1 MSPMRPLRKPAQT
14 AKAIIPRVLGGNC
27 TEYVTTAR
35 ETFLAVQGAKAYLT
49 GVCEISLTLNYQ
61 PPEDAMPKTTTPTA
75 REAALAYHANPKPG
89 KLEIRATK
97 PLANGRD
104 LSLAYSPGVA
114 EACTEIKENPAAAA
128 QYTARGNLVAVVS
141 NGTAVLGLGNIGALA
156 SKPVMEG
163 KAVLFKKFA
172 NIDCF
177 DIELNEPDPEKLADI
192 VCALEPTFGA
202 INLEDIKAPD
212 CFVVEKI
219 CRERMNIPVFHDDQH
234 GTAIVVGAAATN
246 ALRVA
251 GKKFEDIKVVS
262 TGGGAAGIACLN
274 MLLKLGVKREN
285 VWLCDIHGL
294 VYQGR
299 AEDMNPQKAD
309 YAQASDL
316 RTLDDVIGEAD
327 LFLGLSGPG
336 VLTQDMVRKMAPRP
350 IIFALANP
358 TPEIMPD
365 LAREVAPDAII
376 ATGRSDYPNQVNNV
390 LCFPFIFRG
399 ALDVGATEINDQMKI
414 ACVEGIAALARATTS
429 AEAAAAYQGEQLTF
443 GADYL
448 IPKPFDPRL
457 MGVVATSVAR
467 AAMETGVATRP
478 IADMDNYKAGL
489 DGSVFKSALIMR
501 PVFAAAAQ
509 AERSIVFAEGEDERV
524 LRASQAMVEETTD
537 IPILIGRPDVIEAR
551 CERAG
556 LTIKPGKDF
565 QIVNPEND
573 PRYRDYWG
581 TYHEV
586 MARRG
591 VTPDLAKAI
600 MRTNTT
606 AIAAVM
612 VHRGEADSMIC
623 GTFGQ
628 YLWHLNYVRQVLARD
643 GLHPVG
649 ALSLMI
655 QEDGPLFIADTH
667 VHPEPTPEQITEAV
681 IGAARHVRRFGL
693 APKIALCS
701 HSQFGNLDIDTGRR
715 MRAAMDMLAAQ
726 EPDFEYEGEMHIDSA
741 LDPAVRNRIFP
752 NSRMEGAANVL
763 VFANS
768 DAASGV
774 RNILKLRGGALEVG
788 PILMGMG
795 NKAHI
800 VTPSIT
806 ARGLLNISAL
816 AGTPVA
822 HYS

>member
-1 MSPMRPLRKPAQT
+1 MTDKSKDNLRQ
-14 AKAIIPRVLGGNC
+14 
-27 TEYVTTAR
+27 
-35 ETFLAVQGAKAYLT
+35 
-49 GVCEISLTLNYQ
+49 
-61 PPEDAMPKTTTPTA
+61 
-75 REAALAYHANPKPG
+75 AALDYHQFPKPG

-104 LSLAYSPGVA
+104 LARAYSPGVA
-114 EACTEIKENPAAAA
+114 EACLEIKADADTARA
-128 QYTARGNLVAVVS
+128 YTSRGNLVGVVT

-177 DIELNEPDPEKLADI
+177 DIELNEPDPYKLAEI
-192 VCALEPTFGA
+192 VCSLEPTFGA

-212 CFVVEKI
+212 CFIVEKI

-246 ALRVA
+246 ALHVA

-285 VWLCDIHGL
+285 VWLCDIAGL

-299 AEDMNPQKAD
+299 TEEMTPQKEA

-316 RTLDDVIGEAD
+316 RTLDEVIEGAD

-336 VLTQDMVRKMAPRP
+336 VLKPEMVKKMSARP
-350 IIFALANP
+350 IVFALANP
-358 TPEIMPD
+358 TPEILPD
-365 LAREVAPDAII
+365 LAREASPDAII

-399 ALDVGATEINDQMKI
+399 ALDVGATEINDEMQI

-429 AEAAAAYQGEQLTF
+429 AEAAAAYQGEKLTF

-457 MGVVATSVAR
+457 MGVVASAVAK
-467 AAMETGVATRP
+467 AAMETGVAKTP
-478 IADMDNYKAGL
+478 LDDMAEYKKRL
-489 DGSVFKSALIMR
+489 DGSVFKSALLMR
-501 PVFAAAAQ
+501 PVFEAARTAS
-509 AERSIVFAEGEDERV
+509 RRIVFSEGEDERV
-524 LRASQAMVEETTD
+524 LRAAQAVLEETTET
-537 IPILIGRPDVIEAR
+537 PILIGRPEVIERR

-556 LTIKPGKDF
+556 LKIRPQVDF
-565 QIVNPEND
+565 EIVNPEND
-573 PRYRDYWG
+573 PRYYDYWT
-581 TYHEV
+581 TYHSLME
-586 MARRG
+586 RQG

-606 AIAAVM
+606 AIAAIM
-612 VHRGEADSMIC
+612 VQRGEADSMIC

-628 YLWHLNYVRQVLARD
+628 YLWHLNYVTQVLGRD
-643 GLHPVG
+643 GHEPTA
-649 ALSLMI
+649 ALSMMI
-655 QEDGPLFIADTH
+655 LEDGPLFIADTH
-667 VHPEPTPEQITEAV
+667 LHPEPTPAQIAKTV
-681 IGAARHVRRFGL
+681 IGAARHAKRFGIT
-693 APKIALCS
+693 PNIALCS
-701 HSQFGNLDIDTGRR
+701 HSQFGSLDIDSGRR
-715 MRAAMDMLAAQ
+715 MRAAMALLDA
-726 EPDFEYEGEMHIDSA
+726 ETRDFCYEGEMHIDAA
-741 LDPAVRNRIFP
+741 LDPELRERIFP
-752 NSRMEGAANVL
+752 QSRMKGSANVL
-763 VFANS
+763 IFANS

-774 RNILKLRGGALEVG
+774 RNILKMKGGGLEVG

-795 NKAHI
+795 NRAHI

-806 ARGLLNISAL
+806 ARGLLNMSAI
-816 AGTPVA
+816 AGTPVS
-822 HYS
+822 HYGQIRVVALLATGAPQLESSARQIYKI

>member
-1 MSPMRPLRKPAQT
+1 MDGDRQD
-14 AKAIIPRVLGGNC
+14 
-27 TEYVTTAR
+27 AR
-35 ETFLAVQGAKAYLT
+35 HD
-49 GVCEISLTLNYQ
+49 N
-61 PPEDAMPKTTTPTA
+61 A
-75 REAALAYHANPKPG
+75 RQAALDYHEFPKPG

-104 LSLAYSPGVA
+104 LSRAYSPGVA
-114 EACTEIKENPAAAA
+114 EACLEIKADPATAAR
-128 QYTARGNLVAVVS
+128 YTSRGNLVAVVS

-177 DIELNEPDPEKLADI
+177 DIELNEPDPVKLAEI

-212 CFVVEKI
+212 CFVVEEL
-219 CRERMNIPVFHDDQH
+219 CRQKMNIPVFHDDQH

-246 ALRVA
+246 ALIVA
-251 GKKFEDIKVVS
+251 GKRFDEIKVVS

-274 MLLKLGVKREN
+274 MLLTLGVKREN
-285 VWLCDIHGL
+285 VWLCDLAGL
-294 VYQGR
+294 VYHGR
-299 AEDMNPQKAD
+299 TEQMTDQKAA
-309 YAQASDL
+309 YAQGTEA
-316 RTLDDVIGEAD
+316 RTLADVTEGAD

-336 VLTQDMVRKMAPRP
+336 VLTPEMVAKMAPRP

-358 TPEIMPD
+358 TPEILPD
-365 LAREVAPDAII
+365 QVRAVAPDAIM
-376 ATGRSDYPNQVNNV
+376 ATGRSDFPNQVNNV

-399 ALDVGATEINDQMKI
+399 ALDVGATQINEAMKI
-414 ACVEGIAALARATTS
+414 ACIEGIAALARATTS
-429 AEAAAAYQGEQLTF
+429 AEAAAAYSGEKLSF
-443 GADYL
+443 GPDYL

-457 MGVVATSVAR
+457 IGVVASAVAK
-467 AAMETGVATRP
+467 AAMESGVATRP
-478 IADMDNYKAGL
+478 IPDIAAYKEKL
-489 DGSVFKSALIMR
+489 DGSVFRSALLMR
-501 PVFAAAAQ
+501 PVFEASRTAG
-509 AERSIVFAEGEDERV
+509 RKIVFAEGEDERV
-524 LRASQAMVEETTD
+524 LRAANAMLEETND
-537 IPILIGRPDVIEAR
+537 LPVLIGRPEVVEMR

-556 LTIKPGKDF
+556 LPIRPGRDF
-565 QIVNPEND
+565 HLVNPEND
-573 PRYRDYWG
+573 SRYRDYWG
-581 TYHEV
+581 TYHEL

-591 VTPDLAKAI
+591 VTADIARAV

-612 VHRGEADSMIC
+612 VHRGEADSLIC

-628 YLWHLNYVRQVLARD
+628 YLWHLGYVRQVLARG

-655 QEDGPLFIADTH
+655 LEDGPLFIADTH
-667 VHPEPTPEQITEAV
+667 VHPQPTAEQIMETV

-693 APKIALCS
+693 EPKIALCTQ
-701 HSQFGNLDIDTGRR
+701 SQFGNMDNDNARR
-715 MRAAMDMLAAQ
+715 MRAALELLDAR
-726 EPDFEYEGEMHIDSA
+726 EPDFAYEGEMNIDAA
-741 LDPAVRNRIFP
+741 LDQSLRDRLLPG
-752 NSRMEGAANVL
+752 SRYDGAANVL
-763 VFANS
+763 VFANADS
-768 DAASGV
+768 ASGV
-774 RNILKLRGGALEVG
+774 RNILKMKANGLEVG

-800 VTPSIT
+800 VTPAIT
-806 ARGLLNISAL
+806 ARGLLNMSAI

-822 HYS
+822 HYG

>member
-1 MSPMRPLRKPAQT
+1 MSTGPKDTLRQA
-14 AKAIIPRVLGGNC
+14 A
-27 TEYVTTAR
+27 
-35 ETFLAVQGAKAYLT
+35 
-49 GVCEISLTLNYQ
+49 LNYH
-61 PPEDAMPKTTTPTA
+61 EF
-75 REAALAYHANPKPG
+75 PKPG
-89 KLEIRATK
+89 KLEVRATK

-114 EACTEIKENPAAAA
+114 EACLEIKEDAVNASR
-128 QYTARGNLVAVVS
+128 YTARGNLVAVIS

-177 DIELNEPDPEKLADI
+177 DIEVDETDPEKLADI
-192 VCALEPTFGA
+192 VCALAPTFGA
-202 INLEDIKAPD
+202 VNLEDIKAPD
-212 CFVVEKI
+212 CFIVEKL

-251 GKKFEDIKVVS
+251 SKNFEDIKIVS

-294 VYQGR
+294 VYEGR
-299 AEDMNPQKAD
+299 EEDMNPQKAF
-309 YAQASDL
+309 YAQASDK
-316 RTLDDVIGEAD
+316 RTLDEVIDGAD
-327 LFLGLSGPG
+327 LFLGLSGPN
-336 VLTQDMVRKMAPRP
+336 VLKPEMVAKMAKRP

-358 TPEIMPD
+358 TPEIMPEM
-365 LAREVAPDAII
+365 AREVAPDAII
-376 ATGRSDYPNQVNNV
+376 ATGRSDFPNQVNNV

-399 ALDVGATEINDQMKI
+399 ALDVGATEINDAMQI
-414 ACVEGIAALARATTS
+414 ACIEGIAQLARETTS

-457 MGVVATSVAR
+457 SGIVSVAVAK
-467 AAMETGVATRP
+467 AAMESGVATRP
-478 IADMDNYKAGL
+478 LEDIAAYKAKL
-489 DGSVFKSALIMR
+489 NSSVFKSALLMR
-501 PVFAAAAQ
+501 PVFEAASSTS
-509 AERSIVFAEGEDERV
+509 RRIVFAEGEDERV
-524 LRASQAMVEETTD
+524 LRAAQAMLEETTEQ
-537 IPILIGRPDVIEAR
+537 PILIGRPDVLEAR

-556 LTIKPGKDF
+556 LKIRPGRDF
-565 QIVNPEND
+565 HVVNPEND

-581 TYHEV
+581 TYHEI

-591 VTPDLAKAI
+591 VTPDLAKAV

-606 AIAAVM
+606 AIGAVM
-612 VHRGEADSMIC
+612 VHRDEADSLIC
-623 GTFGQ
+623 GTFGE
-628 YLWHLNYVRQVLARD
+628 YRWHLKYVTEILGTQKAGGD
-643 GLHPVG
+643 LHPVG

-655 QEDGPLFIADTH
+655 LEDGPLFLADTH
-667 VHPEPTPEQITEAV
+667 VHAVPTSAELAEVV
-681 IGAARHVRRFGL
+681 IGAARHVKRFGIT
-693 APKIALCS
+693 PNIALCGR
-701 HSQFGNLDIDTGRR
+701 SQFGNQDTDTARRLRGAIEILD
-715 MRAAMDMLAAQ
+715 A
-726 EPDFEYEGEMHIDSA
+726 EPRDFCYEGEMNVDTA
-741 LDPAVRNRIFP
+741 LDAALRETVLPGNR
-752 NSRMEGAANVL
+752 MKGAANVL
-763 VFANS
+763 VFAQA

-774 RNILKLRGGALEVG
+774 RNILKMKGGGLEVG

-795 NKAHI
+795 NRAHI
-800 VTPSIT
+800 VTNAIT
-806 ARGLLNISAL
+806 SRGLLNMSAI

-822 HYS
+822 HYG

>member
-1 MSPMRPLRKPAQT
+1 MT
-14 AKAIIPRVLGGNC
+14 DDAKD
-27 TEYVTTAR
+27 
-35 ETFLAVQGAKAYLT
+35 
-49 GVCEISLTLNYQ
+49 SL
-61 PPEDAMPKTTTPTA
+61 
-75 REAALAYHANPKPG
+75 REAALHYHKYPKPG

-97 PLANGRD
+97 PLATGRD
-104 LSLAYSPGVA
+104 LARAYSPGVA
-114 EACTEIKENPAAAA
+114 EACIEIKNDPDTARD
-128 QYTARGNLVAVVS
+128 YTARGNLVAVVT

-177 DIELNEPDPEKLADI
+177 DIELNEPDPYKLADI

-212 CFVVEKI
+212 CFIVEKI

-246 ALRVA
+246 ALRIA
-251 GKKFEDIKVVS
+251 GKTFEEIKIVS

-285 VWLCDIHGL
+285 VYLCDIEGL
-294 VYQGR
+294 VYEGR
-299 AEDMNPQKAD
+299 EKDMTPQKAE
-309 YAQASDL
+309 YAQGTTPA
-316 RTLDDVIGEAD
+316 TLAEVIEGAD

-336 VLTQDMVRKMAPRP
+336 VLKPEMVAKMAARP

-358 TPEIMPD
+358 NPEIDP
-365 LAREVAPDAII
+365 EVARAVNPNAII
-376 ATGRSDYPNQVNNV
+376 ATGRSDFPNQVNNV

-399 ALDVGATEINDQMKI
+399 ALDVGATEINDEMKI

-429 AEAAAAYQGEQLTF
+429 AEAAAAYQGEKLTF

-457 MGVVATSVAR
+457 MGVVASAVAG
-467 AAMETGVATRP
+467 AAIETGVATRP
-478 IADMDNYKAGL
+478 VDDMQAYKAAL
-489 DGSVFKSALIMR
+489 DGSVFKSAMIMR
-501 PVFAAAAQ
+501 PVFEAARTVTRQ
-509 AERSIVFAEGEDERV
+509 IVFAEGEDERV
-524 LRASQAMVEETTD
+524 LRASQAIMEETTD
-537 IPILIGRPDVIEAR
+537 TPILIGRPEVIAAR

-556 LTIKPGKDF
+556 LKIRPGVDF
-565 QIVNPEND
+565 SIVNPQDD

-581 TYHEV
+581 TYHDL

-591 VTPDLAKAI
+591 VTPDLAKAV
-600 MRTNTT
+600 MRTNST

-628 YLWHLNYVRQVLARD
+628 YLWHLNYVSQVL
-643 GLHPVG
+643 GTEGYHPIAG
-649 ALSLMI
+649 LSLMI
-655 QEDGPLFIADTH
+655 LEDGPLFIADTQE
-667 VHPEPTPEQITEAV
+667 HPEPTPAQIAETV
-681 IGAARHVRRFGL
+681 IGAARHVRRFGVD
-693 APKIALCS
+693 PKIALCS
-701 HSQFGNLDIDTGRR
+701 HSQFGNLESDSGRR
-715 MRAAMDMLAAQ
+715 MRAAMEILDSA
-726 EPDFEYEGEMHIDSA
+726 PRDFAYEGEMHVDAA
-741 LDPAVRNRIFP
+741 LDVELRNRVFP
-752 NSRMEGAANVL
+752 AAHLPGAANTL
-763 VFANS
+763 VFANT

-774 RNILKLRGGALEVG
+774 RNILKMKGGGLEVG

-795 NKAHI
+795 NRCHI

-806 ARGLLNISAL
+806 ARGLLNMSAI

-822 HYS
+822 HYG

>member
-1 MSPMRPLRKPAQT
+1 MSDERTEKDRQQSLRQ
-14 AKAIIPRVLGGNC
+14 
-27 TEYVTTAR
+27 
-35 ETFLAVQGAKAYLT
+35 
-49 GVCEISLTLNYQ
+49 
-61 PPEDAMPKTTTPTA
+61 
-75 REAALAYHANPKPG
+75 AALDYHRYPKPG

-104 LSLAYSPGVA
+104 LSRAYSPGVA
-114 EACTEIKENPAAAA
+114 EACLEIKAEPDTARD
-128 QYTARGNLVAVVS
+128 YTSRGNLVGVVT

-177 DIELNEPDPEKLADI
+177 DIELDEKDPEKLAEI
-192 VCALEPTFGA
+192 VCALGPTFGA

-212 CFVVEKI
+212 CFIVEDI
-219 CRERMNIPVFHDDQH
+219 CRERMDIPVFHDDQH

-251 GKKFEDIKVVS
+251 GKKFEDIKIVS

-285 VWLCDIHGL
+285 VWLCDIAGL
-294 VYQGR
+294 VYEGR
-299 AEDMNPQKAD
+299 TEEMTPQKAD
-309 YAQASDL
+309 FAQKSEL
-316 RTLDDVIGEAD
+316 RSLDEVIEGAD

-336 VLTQDMVRKMAPRP
+336 VLKPEMVAKMASTP

-365 LAREVAPDAII
+365 DARKVAPDAII

-399 ALDVGATEINDQMKI
+399 ALDVGATTINDEMKI
-414 ACVEGIAALARATTS
+414 GCVEGIAALARATTS

-457 MGVVATSVAR
+457 IGVVASAVAK
-467 AAMETGVATRP
+467 AAMESGVAKRP
-478 IADMDNYKAGL
+478 LEDLESYKAEL
-489 DGSVFKSALIMR
+489 DGSVFKSAMIMR
-501 PVFAAAAQ
+501 PVFEAA
-509 AERSIVFAEGEDERV
+509 RTVTRKIVFTEGESERV
-524 LRASQAMVEETTD
+524 LRAANAMLEDTTD
-537 IPILIGRPDVIEAR
+537 KPILVGRPEVIERRA
-551 CERAG
+551 ERAG
-556 LTIKPGKDF
+556 LSIKPGRDF
-565 QIVNPEND
+565 ELVNPNDD
-573 PRYRDYWG
+573 PRYRDYWQ
-581 TYHEV
+581 TYHAI

-591 VTPDLAKAI
+591 VTPDLARAI

-606 AIAAVM
+606 AIGAVM
-612 VHRGEADSMIC
+612 VHRGEADSLIC

-628 YLWHLNYVRQVLARD
+628 FLWHLNYVTQVLGGKD
-643 GLHPVG
+643 LHPVG

-655 QEDGPLFIADTH
+655 LEDGPLFVADTH
-667 VHPEPTPEQITEAV
+667 VHAEPTAEQIAETV
-681 IGAARHVRRFGL
+681 IAAARHVRRFGVT
-693 APKIALCS
+693 PKIALCS
-701 HSQFGNLDIDTGRR
+701 NSQFGNLDSITGQR
-715 MRAAMDMLAAQ
+715 MRGALDILDST
-726 EPDFEYEGEMHIDSA
+726 PRDFAYEGEMHTDAA
-741 LDPAVRNRIFP
+741 LDQELRARIMP
-752 NSRMEGAANVL
+752 ESRFEGAANVL
-763 VFANS
+763 VFANT

-774 RNILKLRGGALEVG
+774 RNILKMKAGGLEVG

-806 ARGLLNISAL
+806 ARGLLNMSAI

-822 HYS
+822 HYG

>member
-1 MSPMRPLRKPAQT
+1 MSDTTDSQKEALRQ
-14 AKAIIPRVLGGNC
+14 
-27 TEYVTTAR
+27 
-35 ETFLAVQGAKAYLT
+35 
-49 GVCEISLTLNYQ
+49 
-61 PPEDAMPKTTTPTA
+61 
-75 REAALAYHANPKPG
+75 AALAYHEFPKPG

-104 LSLAYSPGVA
+104 LSRAYSPGVA
-114 EACTEIKENPAAAA
+114 EACLEIKADPANASR
-128 QYTARGNLVAVVS
+128 YTARGNLVAVVT

-172 NIDCF
+172 GLDCF
-177 DIELNEPDPEKLADI
+177 DIELNEPDPVKLAEI

-212 CFVVEKI
+212 CFTVERI

-234 GTAIVVGAAATN
+234 GTAIVVGAAAKN
-246 ALRVA
+246 ALHVA

-299 AEDMNPQKAD
+299 AEDMNPEKAA

-316 RTLDDVIGEAD
+316 RTLDEVIDGAD
-327 LFLGLSGPG
+327 LFLGLSGPR
-336 VLTQDMVRKMAPRP
+336 VLKAEMVQRMARRP
-350 IIFALANP
+350 VIFALANP
-358 TPEIMPD
+358 TPEILPEEVR
-365 LAREVAPDAII
+365 AVAPDAII

-399 ALDVGATEINDQMKI
+399 AMDVGATTINDEMQL
-414 ACVEGIAALARATTS
+414 ACIDGIAALARATTS
-429 AEAAAAYQGEQLTF
+429 AEAAAAYRGEQLTF
-443 GADYL
+443 GAEYL

-457 MGVVATSVAR
+457 IGVVSGAVAK

-478 IADMDNYKAGL
+478 IEDMEAYKRRL
-489 DGSVFKSALIMR
+489 DGSVFKSALLMR
-501 PVFAAAAQ
+501 PVFQAAATAS
-509 AERSIVFAEGEDERV
+509 RKIVFAEGEDERV
-524 LRASQAMVEETTD
+524 LRAAQAILEETTEQ
-537 IPILIGRPDVIEAR
+537 PILIGRPEVIERR
-551 CERAG
+551 CERYG
-556 LTIKPGKDF
+556 LSVRPGRDF

-581 TYHEV
+581 TYHQI

-591 VTPDLAKAI
+591 VTPDLARAI

-606 AIAAVM
+606 AIGAVM
-612 VHRGEADSMIC
+612 VQRGEADSLIC
-623 GTFGQ
+623 GTFGEFR
-628 YLWHLNYVRQVLARD
+628 WHLNYVSQVLGTETSRAQ
-643 GLHPVG
+643 G
-649 ALSLMI
+649 ALSMMI
-655 QEDGPLFIADTH
+655 LEDGPLFIADTQ
-667 VHPEPTPEQITEAV
+667 VYAQPTPAQLAEIA

-693 APKIALCS
+693 APNVAFCAQ
-701 HSQFGNLDIDTGRR
+701 SQFGSQGGGSGEVLREAIAILDSQSR
-715 MRAAMDMLAAQ
+715 
-726 EPDFEYEGEMHIDSA
+726 DFCYEGEMNVDAA
-741 LDPAVRNRIFP
+741 LDADLRERLLPGNR
-752 NSRMEGAANVL
+752 MKGTANVL
-763 VFANS
+763 IFAHA

-774 RNILKLRGGALEVG
+774 RNILKMKAGGLEVG

-795 NKAHI
+795 NRAHV
-800 VTPSIT
+800 VTPGIT
-806 ARGLLNISAL
+806 ARGLLNMAAI

-822 HYS
+822 HYG

>member
-1 MSPMRPLRKPAQT
+1 M
-14 AKAIIPRVLGGNC
+14 
-27 TEYVTTAR
+27 E
-35 ETFLAVQGAKAYLT
+35 
-49 GVCEISLTLNYQ
+49 EIRQDSTRQ
-61 PPEDAMPKTTTPTA
+61 
-75 REAALAYHANPKPG
+75 AALDYHEFPKPG

-104 LSLAYSPGVA
+104 LSRAYSPGVA
-114 EACTEIKENPAAAA
+114 EACLEIKADPATAAR
-128 QYTARGNLVAVVS
+128 YTARGNLVAVVT

-177 DIELNEPDPEKLADI
+177 DIELNQPDPEKLAEI
-192 VCALEPTFGA
+192 VCAMEPSFGA

-212 CFVVEKI
+212 CFIVEKI

-246 ALRVA
+246 ALHVA
-251 GKKFEDIKVVS
+251 GKAFYSIKVVS

-294 VYQGR
+294 VFEGR
-299 AEDMNPQKAD
+299 AEDMNPQKAA
-309 YAQASDL
+309 YAQKSDL
-316 RTLDDVIGEAD
+316 RTLDEVIDGAD

-336 VLTQDMVRKMAPRP
+336 VLKAEMVAKMAKRP
-350 IIFALANP
+350 IVFALANP
-358 TPEIMPD
+358 TPEILPD
-365 LAREVAPDAII
+365 EVRSVAPDAIM
-376 ATGRSDYPNQVNNV
+376 ATGRSDFPNQVNNV

-399 ALDVGATEINDQMKI
+399 ALDVGATTINDEMQL
-414 ACVEGIAALARATTS
+414 ACIEGIAALARATTS
-429 AEAAAAYQGEQLTF
+429 AEAAAAYRGEKLTF
-443 GADYL
+443 GPDYL

-457 MGVVATSVAR
+457 IGTVAR
-467 AAMETGVATRP
+467 AVAKAAMETGVAIRP
-478 IADMDNYKAGL
+478 IADLDAYKRRL
-489 DGSVFKSALIMR
+489 DGSVFKSALLMR
-501 PVFAAAAQ
+501 PVFEAAATAT
-509 AERSIVFAEGEDERV
+509 RRIVFAEGEDERV
-524 LRASQAMVEETTD
+524 LRAANAMIEETTD
-537 IPILIGRPDVIEAR
+537 KPILIGRPEVIERR

-556 LTIKPGKDF
+556 LPIRPGVDF
-565 QIVNPEND
+565 EIVNPEND
-573 PRYRDYWG
+573 PRYRDYWE
-581 TYHEV
+581 TYAEL

-591 VTPDLAKAI
+591 VSPDLARAI

-612 VHRGEADSMIC
+612 VHREEADSMIC

-628 YLWHLNYVRQVLARD
+628 YLWHLNYVNQVLGRD

-655 QEDGPLFIADTH
+655 LEDGPLFIADTH
-667 VHPEPTPEQITEAV
+667 VNPEPTPEQIADTV
-681 IGAARHVRRFGL
+681 IGAARHVRRFGPQ
-693 APKIALCS
+693 PKIALCS
-701 HSQFGNLDIDTGRR
+701 HSQFGNMDTDSGHR
-715 MRAAMDMLAAQ
+715 MRAALALLDARNV
-726 EPDFEYEGEMHIDSA
+726 DFAYEGEMHVDAA
-741 LDPAVRNRIFP
+741 LDQALRDRIFP
-752 NSRMEGAANVL
+752 GSRFDGAANVL
-763 VFANS
+763 VFSNT

-774 RNILKLRGGALEVG
+774 RNILKSKAGGLEVG

-795 NKAHI
+795 NRAHI

-806 ARGLLNISAL
+806 ARGLLNMSAI

-822 HYS
+822 HYG

>member
-1 MSPMRPLRKPAQT
+1 MDDHRQDD
-14 AKAIIPRVLGGNC
+14 
-27 TEYVTTAR
+27 AR
-35 ETFLAVQGAKAYLT
+35 Q
-49 GVCEISLTLNYQ
+49 SSRQ
-61 PPEDAMPKTTTPTA
+61 
-75 REAALAYHANPKPG
+75 AALDYHEFPKPG

-104 LSLAYSPGVA
+104 LSRAYSPGVA
-114 EACTEIKENPAAAA
+114 DACLEIKADPATASR
-128 QYTARGNLVAVVS
+128 YTSRGNLVAVVS

-177 DIELNEPDPEKLADI
+177 DIEVNEPDPVKLAEI

-212 CFVVEKI
+212 CFIVEQF

-246 ALRVA
+246 ALIVS
-251 GKKFEDIKVVS
+251 KKSFDQIKVVS
-262 TGGGAAGIACLN
+262 TGGGAAGIACLE
-274 MLLKLGVKREN
+274 MLVKLGVKREN
-285 VWLCDIHGL
+285 VWLCDLDGL
-294 VYQGR
+294 VYKGR
-299 AEDMNPQKAD
+299 TSQMTPQKEAF
-309 YAQASDL
+309 AQGDAPA
-316 RTLDDVIGEAD
+316 TLAEVIEGAD

-336 VLTQDMVRKMAPRP
+336 VLTPEMVARMAPRP

-358 TPEIMPD
+358 TPEILPD
-365 LAREVAPDAII
+365 LARSVAPDAII
-376 ATGRSDYPNQVNNV
+376 ATGRSDFPNQVNNV

-399 ALDVGATEINDQMKI
+399 ALDVGATTINDQMEL
-414 ACVEGIAALARATTS
+414 ACIEGIAALARATTS
-429 AEAAAAYQGEQLTF
+429 AEAAAAYQGEKLSF

-457 MGVVATSVAR
+457 IGVVASAVAR

-478 IADMDNYKAGL
+478 IEDLEAYKRKL
-489 DGSVFKSALIMR
+489 DGSVFKSALLMR
-501 PVFAAAAQ
+501 PVFEAARQ
-509 AERSIVFAEGEDERV
+509 AERKIVFAEGEDERV
-524 LRASQAMVEETTD
+524 LRAANAMLEETTD
-537 IPILIGRPDVIEAR
+537 LPILIGRPEVIEAR
-551 CERAG
+551 CERYG
-556 LTIKPGKDF
+556 LPIRPGRDF
-565 QIVNPEND
+565 HLVNPEND
-573 PRYRDYWG
+573 PRYRDYWE
-581 TYHEV
+581 TYHGL

-591 VTPDLAKAI
+591 VTPDIARAV

-612 VHRGEADSMIC
+612 VHRGEADSMLC

-628 YLWHLNYVRQVLARD
+628 FLWHLNYVRQVLARG
-643 GLHPVG
+643 GLHPVA
-649 ALSLMI
+649 ALSMMI
-655 QEDGPLFIADTH
+655 LEDGPLFIADTH
-667 VHPEPTPEQITEAV
+667 VHPEPTPHQIMETV

-693 APKIALCS
+693 TPKIALCTQ
-701 HSQFGNLDIDTGRR
+701 SQFGNMETDKARR
-715 MRAAMDMLAAQ
+715 MREALELLDER
-726 EPDFEYEGEMHIDSA
+726 EPDFSYEGEMNVDAA
-741 LDPAVRNRIFP
+741 LDQSIRERLLPG
-752 NSRMEGAANVL
+752 SRFQGAANVL
-763 VFANS
+763 VFAS
-768 DAASGV
+768 ADAASGV
-774 RNILKLRGGALEVG
+774 RNILKMKAGGLEVG

-806 ARGLLNISAL
+806 ARGLLNMSAV

-822 HYS
+822 HYG